1 MLLEISVTFGIIPS
15 MKHLFILSLFSL
27 SLQAKTLIPK
37 GFTANF
43 EESLT
48 SVATGKE
55 KKTFGKIA
63 YQFPAHIRYEVT
75 RPEESAASFVSNGKT
90 SWYYRPP
97 FVKGEK
103 GEVTIQKAQNLPLAK
118 FLDSLQTGIENS
130 KQYSAKY
137 AGKTLTLA
145 FTKTAEKDTKIK
157 EVVLEAEKEAKT
169 VSSLKE
175 FEKMILVKSDGQ
187 RLTYK
192 FSEFNEM
199 PSLKPSEF
207 EFVVP
212 ENTKITK
219 E

>member
-1 MLLEISVTFGIIPS
+1 MKTILLLTF
-15 MKHLFILSLFSL
+15 LSFSL
-27 SLQAKTLIPK
+27 HAKTLVPK
-37 GFTANF
+37 SFSANF
-43 EESLT
+43 EESIV

-55 KKTFGKIA
+55 KKTYGKIS
-63 YQFPAHIRYEVT
+63 YKYPAHIRYEVT
-75 RPEESAASFVSNGKT
+75 RPEESEASFVSNGKT

-118 FLDSLQTGIENS
+118 FLDSLQTGIEKS

-137 AGKTLTLA
+137 DGKSLILA
-145 FTKTAEKDTKIK
+145 FNKASEKDTKIK
-157 EVVLEAEKEAKT
+157 EVILEASKDAKS

-175 FEKMILVKSDGQ
+175 FEKMVLVKSDGQ
-187 RLTYK
+187 KLTYK
-192 FSEFNEM
+192 FSDFHESENF
-199 PSLKPSEF
+199 KPSDF

>member
-1 MLLEISVTFGIIPS
+1 MALV
-15 MKHLFILSLFSL
+15 SL
-27 SLQAKTLIPK
+27 SLNAKTLIPK
-37 GFTANF
+37 GFIANF
-43 EESLT
+43 EESII

-55 KKTFGKIA
+55 KKTFGKIS
-63 YQFPAHIRYEVT
+63 YQYPAHIRYEVT
-75 RPEESAASFVSNGKT
+75 RPEESEASFVSNGKT

-137 AGKTLTLA
+137 EGKTLTLA
-145 FTKTAEKDTKIK
+145 FNKTSEKETKIK
-157 EVVLEAEKEAKT
+157 EVILEASQEAKS

-192 FSEFNEM
+192 FSEFNES
-199 PSLKPSEF
+199 PNLRPANF
-207 EFVVP
+207 EFTVP

>member
-1 MLLEISVTFGIIPS
+1 MKTIILLSF
-15 MKHLFILSLFSL
+15 LSFSL
-27 SLQAKTLIPK
+27 HAKTLIPK
-37 GFTANF
+37 SFTANF
-43 EESLT
+43 EESIV

-63 YQFPAHIRYEVT
+63 YKHPAHIRYEVT
-75 RPEESAASFVSNGKT
+75 RPEESEASFVSDGKT

-118 FLDSLQTGIENS
+118 FLDSLQSGIEKS
-130 KQYSAKY
+130 KQYSANY
-137 AGKTLTLA
+137 DGKTLKLVFNKA
-145 FTKTAEKDTKIK
+145 SEKETKIK
-157 EVVLEAEKEAKT
+157 EVILEAPKDAKS

-175 FEKMILVKSDGQ
+175 FEKMILVKSDGK

-192 FSEFNEM
+192 FSDFDES
-199 PSLKPSEF
+199 PDLKPSSF
-207 EFVVP
+207 EFTIP
-212 ENTKITK
+212 ANTKITK

>member
-1 MLLEISVTFGIIPS
+1 
-15 MKHLFILSLFSL
+15 MKHLLILFLLPLSLN
-27 SLQAKTLIPK
+27 AKTLIPK
-37 GFTANF
+37 AFTAHF

-63 YQFPAHIRYEVT
+63 YQYPAHIRYEVT
-75 RPEESAASFVSNGKT
+75 RPEESIASFVSNGKT

-130 KQYSAKY
+130 KQYSSQY
-137 AGKTLTLA
+137 SGKSLTLA
-145 FTKTAEKDTKIK
+145 FNKAAEKDTKIK
-157 EVVLEAEKEAKT
+157 EVILEAAKEAKS
-169 VSSLKE
+169 VASLKE
-175 FEKMILVKSDGQ
+175 FEKMVLVKSDGQ

-192 FSEFNEM
+192 FSDFNEL
-199 PSLKPSEF
+199 PNLKPSDF
-207 EFVVP
+207 EFTVP